1 MSGGFV
7 AERSYDST
15 PAAVD
20 AHIPLDS
27 PPGDS
32 PHSGVVTQA
41 LALLEA
47 ALDVLAGATLP
58 PASQTALAQ
67 ASAAALDLRR
77 GLGLLPPPAAATP
90 AGPADH
96 ILVVGSLR
104 LDTTMQRLTLADRPV
119 KLTPTEFRIVHQLA
133 LTPGRTVTREQ
144 LLTQVWGPAY
154 IEATDYLWV
163 HLSRLRHKLRLP
175 DQPPLIVTE
184 RGLGY
189 RLRITRR

>member
-1 MSGGFV
+1 M

-77 GLGLLPPPAAATP
+77 G
-90 AGPADH
+90 
-96 ILVVGSLR
+96 R
-104 LDTTMQRLTLADRPV
+104 
-119 KLTPTEFRIVHQLA
+119 
-133 LTPGRTVTREQ
+133 
-144 LLTQVWGPAY
+144 
-154 IEATDYLWV
+154 
-163 HLSRLRHKLRLP
+163 RLRDLR
-175 DQPPLIVTE
+175 
-184 RGLGY
+184 RG
-189 RLRITRR
+189 